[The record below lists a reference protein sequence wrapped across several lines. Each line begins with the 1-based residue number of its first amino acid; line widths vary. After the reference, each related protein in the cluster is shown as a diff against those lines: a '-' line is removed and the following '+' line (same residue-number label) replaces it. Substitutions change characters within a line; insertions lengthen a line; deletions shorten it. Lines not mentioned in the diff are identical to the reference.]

1 MEIRR
6 LEPDD
11 ATLVLAAAG
20 LFDEA
25 PTPSWTGEFLARKDH
40 HLLIAFVE
48 GEPVGFV
55 SGVEIVHPDKQNE
68 MLLYELGVDEGHRR
82 RGIGAALV
90 EALKALAIERGSR
103 GMWVVI
109 DDADEVAAS
118 TYRTA
123 GATERERAEIIAWE
137 FQPPE

>member
-6 LEPDD
+6 LDPDD
-11 ATLVLAAAG
+11 ATLVLDAAY
-20 LFDEA
+20 LFDSE
-25 PTPSWTGEFLARKDH
+25 PTPAWTSEFLARDDH
-40 HLLIAFVE
+40 HLLVAFIE

-68 MLLYELGVDEGHRR
+68 MLLYELGVDENHRR
-82 RGIGAALV
+82 RGIGTKLV

-118 TYRTA
+118 TYLTT
-123 GATERERAEIIAWE
+123 GATERERAEVITWD
-137 FQPPE
+137 FR